1 MNEQNYFGGEGAS
14 ELVNTWDT
22 ENVSDKGDLYV
33 PNLTAIWPVKVVHA
47 VRPTT
52 GGKSPVVCKDNF
64 QANIFHPF
72 VRLLLLEPLSKMTFY
87 T

>member
-33 PNLTAIWPVKVVHA
+33 PNLTAI
-47 VRPTT
+47 
-52 GGKSPVVCKDNF
+52 
-64 QANIFHPF
+64 
-72 VRLLLLEPLSKMTFY
+72 
-87 T
+87 